1 MFILRHH
8 LFFFEAMPITSETKS
23 KLLSIG
29 GEDDGQS
36 TEKEEKKAHSDSLHL
51 LMDGD
56 EEEEEEEGDEDVS
69 ESESEDDTFPLS
81 PPPLNAVDVIRCPVC
96 QAPAFHSEFTRSG
109 IALAMVFFPIGLLF
123 AVLLAEKRCQLCGY
137 KA

>member
-1 MFILRHH
+1 
-8 LFFFEAMPITSETKS
+8 MPITSEEKS

-36 TEKEEKKAHSDSLHL
+36 TEEDKKKSHSDSLHL
-51 LMDGD
+51 LMDDD
-56 EEEEEEEGDEDVS
+56 EEEEEEEEVDDDGS

-81 PPPLNAVDVIRCPVC
+81 SPPLNAVDVIRCPVC

-123 AVLLAEKRCQLCGY
+123 AVLLAEKALSAVRIQGL
-137 KA
+137 KALIQPSD